1 MEPSFIVVLAVFL
14 ASFSAALVSHAPGGL
29 GVPMLAAGIVLL
41 VASMMLTSAR
51 STRTRYRPDPWR
63 WPEWGT
69 VVAGG
74 VVLTVL
80 VVAANVDGAALRPA
94 YSPLTVPSL
103 PLFPVVGVLIAG
115 LPVLLTP
122 PLPQDRP

>member
-1 MEPSFIVVLAVFL
+1 MTPTLT
-14 ASFSAALVSHAPGGL
+14 ALGG
-29 GVPMLAAGIVLL
+29 GFRAEIQQIRRSRLL
-41 VASMMLTSAR
+41 
-51 STRTRYRPDPWR
+51 
-63 WPEWGT
+63 
-69 VVAGG
+69 

-122 PLPQDRP
+122 PLPEDRP